1 MLLESLIIGGRE
13 LNIVSCRVDQ
23 SLQRVLVL
31 KLAGINQDVNTLVHR
46 RQIKLCSAQANCLLE
61 DRKQQHCDGDKV
73 AIGQGQHLNIYDC
86 DDGFLILE
94 WE

>member
-31 KLAGINQDVNTLVHR
+31 KLAGINQDVNTLVNR

-61 DRKQQHCDGDKV
+61 DRKYSDGDKV